1 MRNQYNDKRNRG
13 GQRRGVGSERSPDRG
28 SSDLYPGGVDNGL
41 DRRMNRDSESR
52 LPGISYDS
60 DYGFG
65 RRDDSALSSND
76 DRLER
81 NERNFENS
89 NYGSQE
95 FSYGSGA
102 SLPNY
107 GYETG
112 SRGWEEYPS
121 PRSNS
126 RRDRNAHHEQSFFER
141 MGEKVGEFFGKGPK
155 GYRRSDDRIREDVS
169 EALYR
174 HRHIDA
180 TEVEVS
186 VSEGEVTLSGTVH
199 ERSMKRLIEDEAD
212 KVAGVRDVH
221 NGIRCVQRAGPASQ
235 IVPRSG
241 LENSSSG
248 SGPATPSSTKNPGK
262 RIQ

>member
-13 GQRRGVGSERSPDRG
+13 GQRRSVGSERSPDRG

-41 DRRMNRDSESR
+41 DRRMNSDSESR
-52 LPGISYDS
+52 PPAISYDS

-65 RRDDSALSSND
+65 RHDNSELSAND
-76 DRLER
+76 GRLDR
-81 NERNFENS
+81 NESNFENS
-89 NYGSQE
+89 NYGSQD

-112 SRGWEEYPS
+112 SRGWEDRRAPGS
-121 PRSNS
+121 NPRHG
-126 RRDRNAHHEQSFFER
+126 RNEHHEQSFFER

-212 KVAGVRDVH
+212 KVAGVKDVH

-235 IVPRSG
+235 IEPRPNQ
-241 LENSSSG
+241 EKSG
-248 SGPATPSSTKNPGK
+248 SGPATPSSTRSPGK
-262 RIQ
+262 HVQ